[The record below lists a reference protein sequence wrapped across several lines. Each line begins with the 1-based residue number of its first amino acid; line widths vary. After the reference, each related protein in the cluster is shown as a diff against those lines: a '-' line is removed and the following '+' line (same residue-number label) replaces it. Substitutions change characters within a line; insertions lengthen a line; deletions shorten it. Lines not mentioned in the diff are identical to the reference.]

1 MCMFLFWIKRT
12 DKMLKQYKLR
22 FYNFR
27 LIIFLLA
34 ISLIGVTL
42 VGTVA
47 ENLKSKQFAGV
58 ILGLIIMVI
67 LSLMDYSWIMN
78 FQWFMYGFNIIM
90 LIVVRIAGSSANGA
104 ARWIGIGSFRFQP
117 TELSKI
123 ILIVFFAKFFMDHEE
138 NLNTLKTLAAS
149 AGLLAVPLILILE
162 QPDLKNTL
170 TVIVIFCMMIYIAG
184 LSYKVIGG
192 ALLISVP
199 LLIIFLSIVVQ
210 PDQKLL
216 KDYQRSRIMSF
227 LYPENEE
234 YSDNIEQQK
243 NSKTAIASGEL
254 VGKRISGDDS
264 TASVNE
270 GNFVSENQTDFIFA
284 VAGEEY
290 GFIGCTTIVL
300 LLLAISFECI
310 RMSLRAKD
318 LSGKILCCGMGG
330 LIALQSFINI
340 CVATGMAP
348 NTGTPLPFVSYGLT
362 SLVSLYIGMG
372 LVLNVGLQSS
382 AYNKEIMKK
391 ELDRKEDYL

>member
-42 VGTVA
+42 VGTAA

-78 FQWFMYGFNIIM
+78 FQWLMYGFNIIM

-330 LIALQSFINI
+330 LIALQSFFNI